1 MTRHLLAYRQLL
13 LLTAI
18 HFTVD
23 MLSGTLPGFL
33 PELRREYD
41 LSLVTGTALLTL
53 CSFSSNGIQVW
64 AGTLRKSAKRP
75 MLVQLG
81 LVLSCAI
88 CLVCLTPHVFT
99 TLFLTLLVLILGFG
113 VAFTHPEGL
122 RGICALP
129 ENTVSPAVATS
140 LFMLAGFS
148 GYATGPLLGGLLVQ
162 FFGFPGLLLLL
173 LPVACLLILFHR
185 SRVRLA
191 LDEKSGSPTAARPES
206 GNSPSPQ
213 KSLPAANCT
222 FRELFWL
229 AVLINT
235 GCCIIQ
241 GLLPSYLAEL
251 DFSLGFGGFS
261 GTLFGLGAGLGAFGT
276 SFLIR
281 RVPVIRCLALEIL
294 IGIPVLVCYLLLA
307 GYAAAAVL
315 VPFAGL
321 LVGAGF
327 PQLVVL
333 ARTAPG
339 KLALGARMGMIV
351 GGSWGIAGIALLL
364 AGVIGKYFM
373 LRSAMFL
380 APAAFAG
387 AFCMLLILGRR
398 GKRTSAVVATRRGI
412 SS

>member
-1 MTRHLLAYRQLL
+1 MTRHALAFRQLW

-33 PELRREYD
+33 PQLRKEYG

-64 AGTLRKSAKRP
+64 AGTLRKSARRP

-88 CLVCLTPHVFT
+88 CLVCLTPHT
-99 TLFLTLLVLILGFG
+99 APALFLTLLVLVLGIG

-129 ENTVSPAVATS
+129 ENSVTPAVATS

-162 FFGFPGLLLLL
+162 YLGFPGLLLLIVPVGL
-173 LPVACLLILFHR
+173 LLLLFHR
-185 SRVRLA
+185 ARVRLA
-191 LDEKSGSPTAARPES
+191 LDEKSAGAECKTQFVHAGAVQPRI
-206 GNSPSPQ
+206 
-213 KSLPAANCT
+213 T
-222 FRELFWL
+222 FCELFWL

-251 DFSLGFGGFS
+251 DFSLGFGGLS

-281 RVPVIRCLALEIL
+281 RVPVIRCLTYEIL
-294 IGIPVLVCYLLLA
+294 LGIPVLVCYLLLA
-307 GYAAAAVL
+307 GNAAAAAL
-315 VPFAGL
+315 VPFAGV

-364 AGVIGKYFM
+364 AGVIGRYFM

-387 AFCMLLILGRR
+387 ALCMLLILGRR
-398 GKRTSAVVATRRGI
+398 GGKTSSVDTIRRGI